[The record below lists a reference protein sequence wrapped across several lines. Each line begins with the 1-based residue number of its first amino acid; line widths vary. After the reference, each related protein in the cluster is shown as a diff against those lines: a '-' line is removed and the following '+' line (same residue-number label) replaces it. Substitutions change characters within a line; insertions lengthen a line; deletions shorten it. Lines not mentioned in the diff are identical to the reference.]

1 MRTEAKITATAIA
14 GLLIPMGP
22 GSAHAQDDRDFD
34 GKGYPGNLCRPTFSG
49 GAHAAYASGYLN
61 TSGADQAVTCPI
73 IQD

>member
-1 MRTEAKITATAIA
+1 M
-14 GLLIPMGP
+14 GL
-22 GSAHAQDDRDFD
+22 GSARAEDDRDFD